1 MVTLNQTESTET
13 PRFESARAILR
24 ESMSDSDLYR
34 DRLRVNSR
42 LASGRP
48 IESGQFTDEEFFN
61 QIRMVFVIV
70 ES

>member
-1 MVTLNQTESTET
+1 
-13 PRFESARAILR
+13 LR